1 MKILAINAFL
11 SLHVKSFFSF
21 VDIIIRYFGRMRKN
35 MRVFLP
41 TGQKLKI
48 DNAARQSNEKEWNI
62 PRINRKNSQFITF
75 QKSIENHKEEK
86 IKKTSQ
92 KNPQIYDNYRVKDS
106 N

>member
-62 PRINRKNSQFITF
+62 PRINKKKFAIYYFFKNPLKI
-75 QKSIENHKEEK
+75 
-86 IKKTSQ
+86 IKK
-92 KNPQIYDNYRVKDS
+92 KK
-106 N
+106 